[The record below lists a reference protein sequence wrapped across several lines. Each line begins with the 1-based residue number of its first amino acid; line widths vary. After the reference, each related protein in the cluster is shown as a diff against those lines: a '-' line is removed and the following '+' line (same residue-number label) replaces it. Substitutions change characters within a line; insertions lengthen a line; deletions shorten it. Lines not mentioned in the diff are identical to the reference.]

1 MPGIQSV
8 HNGHSLRQNLHLP
21 KKVITGLYQF
31 FSLKNMRMASSR
43 FFTENKKTINARTLR
58 NAFRVFFI
66 TNIFYELF
74 FDPKLISAPKT
85 KDDTAV

>member
-1 MPGIQSV
+1 
-8 HNGHSLRQNLHLP
+8 
-21 KKVITGLYQF
+21 
-31 FSLKNMRMASSR
+31 MRMASSR